1 MNVVCWCILACF
13 HAIIVG
19 FGQSPYIN
27 FKPRGWPIWA
37 ISVCTKDISCYEI
50 FPIMDFKKNMRISG
64 MLKIDQHLW
73 YPSWNLASSQ
83 AVAWT
88 WLLTSWPES
97 FNHFR
102 CRQRKHHPSKRLDIR
117 LEDTVSKLI
126 QTEKMN
132 QAAKIQSNPR
142 DRDKHLLAMLNINFR
157 RISLFTLVN

>member
-27 FKPRGWPIWA
+27 FKPRGWPIWS

-102 CRQRKHHPSKRLDIR
+102 CRQRKHHPRQAFGHKTWRYGFQTDSNWKN
-117 LEDTVSKLI
+117 ESKL
-126 QTEKMN
+126 QKFKATLETET
-132 QAAKIQSNPR
+132 
-142 DRDKHLLAMLNINFR
+142 NIF
-157 RISLFTLVN
+157 